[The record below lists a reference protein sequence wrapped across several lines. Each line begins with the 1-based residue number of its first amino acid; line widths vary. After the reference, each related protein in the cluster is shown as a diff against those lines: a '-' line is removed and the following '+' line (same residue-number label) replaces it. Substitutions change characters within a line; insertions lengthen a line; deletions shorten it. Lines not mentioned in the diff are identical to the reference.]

1 MGDGSQSIRRTPV
14 ASSAIGL
21 SLSQEP
27 FKFIETPMNADE
39 RK

>member
-1 MGDGSQSIRRTPV
+1 V
-14 ASSAIGL
+14 ARSAGVVGEGLPSAIR